1 VRAVSFALRSFGREL
16 RSGEVLVLLAAVAL
30 AVAALTAVG
39 FLTDRI
45 GKAVARQANEVL
57 AADLRFRSQ
66 EPIPD
71 SWREKAAEFD
81 LQTAET
87 YTFPSVVFG
96 EELSALATIKAVNDT
111 YPLRGDVRVS
121 DALFGEQRVV
131 DGIPARGEVWADGAL
146 LARVDADVGD
156 RLTVGESELLVS
168 AVLTY
173 RPDQSIGFASLAPSL
188 LVNIADIPATGLIGE
203 GSRVGYAL
211 LVAGNET
218 AVNDF
223 NEAIQDDLSDAVR
236 ASSREESSDR
246 ANNAADRAQRFLSL
260 TAVISLLLSA
270 VAVAM
275 SARRFAHRR
284 MDTVALMK
292 SLGATQSFVIAVAIL
307 QLLMLGVLGVV
318 VGSAVGFAAET
329 VLSHILADLIAND
342 LPAVGPMPVILA
354 AGSALVLLVGFALP
368 SLIQLR
374 NTPPLRVL
382 RHDEMPPAP
391 SRVFVAGMALAAVAA
406 LLYRAI
412 GDALMLA
419 ILLGGIVVIA
429 AALYFVGRV
438 LVATMGRFRS
448 GVGVAWRYGLANVA
462 RRGRDSAVQ
471 VVAFGLGLTVL
482 LLLTI
487 VRTDLLEGWRQ
498 TMDEDA
504 PNHFMINIQPQ
515 ELDSV
520 ADIFAS
526 GGIQVPQFVPLVRAR
541 MSTINGE
548 SVKDREYPTR
558 DGSWMANR
566 EANLSFAAELSDSNE
581 IVAGEWWAEDYSGP
595 PLVSIEEEAA
605 TDTGLAIGDEL
616 TFAIAGRE
624 LDVTIASIRKINW
637 DSFQPN
643 FFMVFS
649 PGALDGMPTTYISSL
664 RIEKEQQPVLVNLVR
679 SHPSISV
686 IDIDSILQ
694 QIRSIIEKAS
704 LAVQAVFVF
713 TLAAGIAVLF
723 AAVQSTIDERR
734 FESAMLRAL
743 GARKRTVFSGVMA
756 EFAALGA
763 AAGLLASAG
772 ASVLAAIVAVRL
784 FDLPYEFNPWLWAVG
799 VAAGVLIVCA
809 SGFVAARGAVN
820 APPVDVLR
828 AWLDDAHAAC
838 IPPLGFSEGYAG
850 GRRGG
855 VGGRTS

>member
-1 VRAVSFALRSFGREL
+1 MKAVAFALRSFGREL

-57 AADLRFRSQ
+57 AADLRLRSQ

-71 SWREKAAEFD
+71 TWRDRAQEFN

-87 YTFPSVVFG
+87 NTFPSVVFAG
-96 EELSALATIKAVNDT
+96 DQSALATIKAVSET
-111 YPLRGDVRVS
+111 YPLRGNVRVS
-121 DALFGEQRVV
+121 DTLFGAQRVV
-131 DGIPARGEVWADGAL
+131 DNAPAQGTAWADGAL
-146 LARVDADVGD
+146 LARVNADVGD
-156 RLTVGESELLVS
+156 RLTVGSLELEVS

-173 RPDQSIGFASLAPSL
+173 RPDQSMGFASLAPSL
-188 LVNIADIPATGLIGE
+188 LMNIDDIPASGLISD

-211 LVAGNET
+211 LVAGDEL
-218 AVNDF
+218 AVNEFDA
-223 NEAIQDDLSDAVR
+223 AIKPELGDSVR
-236 ASSREESSDR
+236 SSNREESSER
-246 ANNAADRAQRFLSL
+246 AYRAADRAQRFLSL

-292 SLGATQSFVIAVAIL
+292 SLGATQGFVISVSVV
-307 QLLMLGVLGVV
+307 QLMLLGLLGVV
-318 VGSAVGFAAET
+318 AGSLVGFVAEEILT
-329 VLSHILADLIAND
+329 WILADLIASD
-342 LPAVGPMPVILA
+342 LPDIGLMPVVLA
-354 AGSALVLLVGFALP
+354 SGSAMVLLIGFALP

-382 RHDEMPPAP
+382 RHDVMPPAP
-391 SRVFVAGMALAAVAA
+391 SRLLVAGLSLAAVAA
-406 LLYRAI
+406 LLYRSV
-412 GDALMLA
+412 GDAQMLV

-429 AALYFVGRV
+429 AALYAVGRG

-498 TMDEDA
+498 TLDEDA
-504 PNHFMINIQPQ
+504 PNHFMINIQPH
-515 ELDSV
+515 ELESV
-520 ADIFAS
+520 ANIYESA
-526 GGIQVPQFVPLVRAR
+526 GIEAPEFVPLIRAR
-541 MSTINGE
+541 MSTINDV
-548 SVKDREYPTR
+548 SVKERDYPDEGGR
-558 DGSWMANR
+558 WMANR
-566 EANLSFAAELSDSNE
+566 EANLSFAATLSSSNE
-581 IVAGEWWAEDYSGP
+581 IVEGKWWPDDYDGP
-595 PLVSIEEEAA
+595 PLVSVEEEAA
-605 TDTGLAIGDEL
+605 METGLTIGDRM
-616 TFAIAGRE
+616 TFVVAGRE
-624 LDVTIASIRKINW
+624 LKVTIASIRKINW

-649 PGALDGMPTTYISSL
+649 PGALDGMPTTYISAL
-664 RIEKEQQPVLVNLVR
+664 RLEREQQPVLITLIR
-679 SHPSISV
+679 THPSISV
-686 IDIDSILQ
+686 IDLDAILQ
-694 QIRSIIEKAS
+694 QIRGIVEKAS
-704 LAVQAVFVF
+704 MAVQAVFIF

-743 GARKRTVFSGVMA
+743 GARKRIVFAGVMA

-763 AAGLLASAG
+763 AAGLLASIG
-772 ASVLAAIVAVRL
+772 ASILAAIVATRL
-784 FDLPYEFNPWLWAVG
+784 FELPYEFNPMLWIAG
-799 VAAGVLIVCA
+799 VASGVLVVCA

-828 AWLDDAHAAC
+828 AA
-838 IPPLGFSEGYAG
+838 
-850 GRRGG
+850 
-855 VGGRTS
+855 

>member
-1 VRAVSFALRSFGREL
+1 VKAISFALRSFGREL

-71 SWREKAAEFD
+71 SWREKAVEFD

-87 YTFPSVVFG
+87 NTFPSVVFG
-96 EELSALATIKAVNDT
+96 EELSALATIKAVSDT

-211 LVAGNET
+211 LVAGDET

-223 NEAIQDDLSDAVR
+223 NEAIQDDLSEAVR
-236 ASSREESSDR
+236 ASNREESSDR
-246 ANNAADRAQRFLSL
+246 ANSAADRAQRFLSL

-292 SLGATQSFVIAVAIL
+292 SLGATQRFVIGVAVL

-329 VLSHILADLIAND
+329 VLSGILSDLIAND
-342 LPAVGPMPVILA
+342 LPAVGPMPVVLA

-391 SRVFVAGMALAAVAA
+391 SRVLVAGMALAAVAA
-406 LLYRAI
+406 LLYRSI

-429 AALYFVGRV
+429 AALYFVGRA

-520 ADIFAS
+520 ANIFAN
-526 GGIQVPQFVPLVRAR
+526 GGIQVPDFVPLVRAR

-581 IVAGEWWAEDYSGP
+581 IVAGEWWAKDYSGP

-605 TDTGLAIGDEL
+605 TDTGLVIGDQL

-694 QIRSIIEKAS
+694 QVRSIIEKAS

-763 AAGLLASAG
+763 AAGILASA
-772 ASVLAAIVAVRL
+772 
-784 FDLPYEFNPWLWAVG
+784 FNPWLWAVG

-828 AWLDDAHAAC
+828 AA
-838 IPPLGFSEGYAG
+838 
-850 GRRGG
+850 
-855 VGGRTS
+855 